1 MSTSECSEYVRIQ
14 NRINGNNQII
24 ANLEIVLKNYREI
37 PAAVALEKAA
47 ALTAYTAAGVECSA
61 AAVIANKVGATK
73 AQIAFAAAAGVAFA
87 NAKKKLDDLVNEER
101 KALSDVKNAEKNL
114 QDAKIKLNEA
124 IKTLSSHRSSCKI
137 CNN

>member
-1 MSTSECSEYVRIQ
+1 MSTSECSEYAKLQ

-24 ANLEIVLKNYREI
+24 ANLDIVLKNYRKI

-61 AAVIANKVGATK
+61 ATAIANKVGTTA
-73 AQIAFAAAAGVAFA
+73 AQIAFADAAARVFA
-87 NAKKKLDDLVNEER
+87 NAKKKLDNLINEER

-114 QDAKIKLNEA
+114 QDAKIKLNESISA
-124 IKTLSSHRSSCKI
+124 LSSHRSSCKI
-137 CNN
+137 CNS